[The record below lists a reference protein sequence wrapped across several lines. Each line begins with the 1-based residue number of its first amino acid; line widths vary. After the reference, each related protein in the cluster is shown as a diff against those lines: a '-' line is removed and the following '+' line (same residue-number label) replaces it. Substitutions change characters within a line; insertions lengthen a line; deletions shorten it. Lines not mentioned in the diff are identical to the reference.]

1 MKNKVHVVLQART
14 GSSRLY
20 GKVLLPILGVPLV
33 VLCWRRLKLSNLDVV
48 VIIPKGSEDDFLA
61 KILKKNKIK
70 YFRGS
75 SKNVLKRFQNYSK
88 KLKSEDIIVRVTA
101 DNPFVDG
108 FFLKKILSIY
118 LKKKLNYFS
127 SHENIKSIPYGMQAE
142 IFRVKHLREIKKK
155 TNYICEHVTPSIK
168 KKYLFRKF
176 KINLNIPKKL
186 SNLRLT
192 IDYIKDFK
200 RIEKI
205 FNVSKK
211 NLYINFFKILKKN
224 ENKKKNKR
232 LKKKSQL
239 ILGTVQLGLKYYDE
253 KIKINQKRASNILTT
268 ANSKKINYLDTAST
282 YGMSEKF
289 IGNIVKNNKFSFY
302 ISSKLKDLKISNKVN
317 DSTLI
322 KKINDNIF
330 NSLINL
336 NTYYLD
342 DLLVHNCE
350 NIFKSKT
357 LYLHLKKFLRCGI
370 IKNIGAS
377 IYTPEEFYKLK
388 KYKIIKTIQFPFNI
402 LDYRWLN
409 ILANKNNN
417 SPRLFARSIL
427 MRGNIRKNNIIFNKN
442 NTQSKK
448 LTKKLLVISKEYQ
461 KKDLIDLSISYV
473 KSFKEIDYFVIGVQ
487 NTAQLLEITDYFK
500 NKKLNN
506 TQKFNIIELVKKTYN
521 AKNSDLRNWH

>member
-48 VIIPKGSEDDFLA
+48 VIIPKGPEDDFLA

-75 SKNVLKRFQNYSK
+75 SKNVLGRFQNYSK

-168 KKYLFRKF
+168 KKYLFQKF

-224 ENKKKNKR
+224 ENKKK
-232 LKKKSQL
+232 
-239 ILGTVQLGLKYYDE
+239 
-253 KIKINQKRASNILTT
+253 IK
-268 ANSKKINYLDTAST
+268 D
-282 YGMSEKF
+282 
-289 IGNIVKNNKFSFY
+289 
-302 ISSKLKDLKISNKVN
+302 
-317 DSTLI
+317 
-322 KKINDNIF
+322 
-330 NSLINL
+330 
-336 NTYYLD
+336 
-342 DLLVHNCE
+342 
-350 NIFKSKT
+350 
-357 LYLHLKKFLRCGI
+357 
-370 IKNIGAS
+370 
-377 IYTPEEFYKLK
+377 
-388 KYKIIKTIQFPFNI
+388 
-402 LDYRWLN
+402 
-409 ILANKNNN
+409 
-417 SPRLFARSIL
+417 
-427 MRGNIRKNNIIFNKN
+427 
-442 NTQSKK
+442 
-448 LTKKLLVISKEYQ
+448 
-461 KKDLIDLSISYV
+461 
-473 KSFKEIDYFVIGVQ
+473 
-487 NTAQLLEITDYFK
+487 
-500 NKKLNN
+500 
-506 TQKFNIIELVKKTYN
+506 
-521 AKNSDLRNWH
+521 